1 MTIIGQRILHY
12 LNVIKTCRKPNGK
25 KGFQFFGNPPNMSCT
40 YDMYVI

>member
-25 KGFQFFGNPPNMSCT
+25 KSFQFFGNLPNT
-40 YDMYVI
+40 ARAYDIYVI